1 MLEKSIDEFTS
12 ALIDPLKADPDTR
25 KTFQSCFDYVIDKAI
40 DTEQKK
46 VLHQWWKK
54 FLVNLLYSIPIE
66 DSGGKSAAHL
76 DNLTKW
82 RNIMPFR

>member
-1 MLEKSIDEFTS
+1 MINVITVIYFLPQVNKALRDLAHDANSEKDDLEMLEKSIDEFTS

-46 VLHQWWKK
+46 VLHQ
-54 FLVNLLYSIPIE
+54 
-66 DSGGKSAAHL
+66 
-76 DNLTKW
+76 
-82 RNIMPFR
+82 